1 MTSDL
6 TTRFLNIQLFQS
18 RGNLNPNMT
27 YDDISVDQ
35 IRVRY
40 LDDENCY
47 VNLEEAL
54 MGELFSARRSWNRL
68 QENQCSGQGV
78 VFPRASEEEK
88 ERIRN

>member
-1 MTSDL
+1 MKDVTK
-6 TTRFLNIQLFQS
+6 TFH
-18 RGNLNPNMT
+18 
-27 YDDISVDQ
+27 DISVDQ

-47 VNLEEAL
+47 MNLEEAL

-68 QENQCSGQGV
+68 QESQCSGRGV